1 MQFLSVCLEQG
12 SPLPVLVMEYLHTT
26 LSACLER
33 YGVLPK
39 EISYGILCDV
49 ALGLV
54 YLHEHLPPI
63 IHHHLSANNVLLI
76 ANMNSQNWE

>member
-12 SPLPVLVMEYLHTT
+12 SPLPMLVMEYLHTT
-26 LSACLER
+26 LFACPER

-39 EISYGILCDV
+39 EISYGILGDV

-54 YLHEHLPPI
+54 YLHEHSPPI
-63 IHHHLSANNVLLI
+63 IHRDLSASNVLLTS
-76 ANMNSQNWE
+76 NMNAKL